1 MGGGWKSSCTVVQFL
16 CFYLASLDVCI
27 HPLLN
32 PPLTSMYNRG
42 LKCTVLFVIERII
55 TLFIVIMSV
64 IMYVE

>member
-1 MGGGWKSSCTVVQFL
+1 MGGGGVEVLFTVVKFL

-42 LKCTVLFVIERII
+42 LNALYS
-55 TLFIVIMSV
+55 LL
-64 IMYVE
+64 

>member
-1 MGGGWKSSCTVVQFL
+1 MGGGGGGGWKSSCTVVQFL

-42 LKCTVLFVIERII
+42 LNALYS
-55 TLFIVIMSV
+55 LL
-64 IMYVE
+64 